1 MKTRKINIK
10 FNNAKELIKLY
21 VNSDVKI
28 NWGAEIKIA
37 NKLLSQFPEIE
48 FWREFALGMVRL
60 DSLCVFL
67 NEIHNKRLQDEYKFY
82 LAARYTNKKEEIIS
96 LFIYLFIK
104 YFLYY
109 SISYLQNKSCHIM
122 QLN

>member
-48 FWREFALGMVRL
+48 FWREFALGMVRF

-82 LAARYTNKKEEIIS
+82 LVARSTNKKEEIILDS
-96 LFIYLFIK
+96 APVIEIKFIK
-104 YFLYY
+104 QKPRNILEFVD
-109 SISYLQNKSCHIM
+109 N
-122 QLN
+122 

>member
-1 MKTRKINIK
+1 MKEIKTRRINTK

-48 FWREFALGMVRL
+48 FWREFALGVVRF

-67 NEIHNKRLQDEYKFY
+67 NAIHNDRLKKEYQSF
-82 LAARYTNKKEEIIS
+82 LAVKTTKEEII
-96 LFIYLFIK
+96 LEDKPLIEIK
-104 YFLYY
+104 AV
-109 SISYLQNKSCHIM
+109 KSKPRNIM
-122 QLN
+122 EFVDSVI

>member
-21 VNSDVKI
+21 IESDVKV
-28 NWGAEIKIA
+28 NWGSEIKIA

-48 FWREFALGMVRL
+48 FWRGFALGVVKF

-67 NEIHNKRLQDEYKFY
+67 NKQYTSKKDVILESKPVVEIKIFKSKPR
-82 LAARYTNKKEEIIS
+82 
-96 LFIYLFIK
+96 
-104 YFLYY
+104 
-109 SISYLQNKSCHIM
+109 SIMDFVDSVM
-122 QLN
+122 

>member
-1 MKTRKINIK
+1 MKEIKTRRINTK

-21 VNSDVKI
+21 VNFDVKI

-48 FWREFALGMVRL
+48 FWREFALGVVRF

-67 NEIHNKRLQDEYKFY
+67 NAIHNDRLKKEYQSF
-82 LAARYTNKKEEIIS
+82 LAVKTTKEEII
-96 LFIYLFIK
+96 LEDKPLIEIK
-104 YFLYY
+104 AV
-109 SISYLQNKSCHIM
+109 KSKPRNIM
-122 QLN
+122 EFVDSVI